1 MRREE
6 MLPFSERAAMLRQAF
21 DQGFA
26 AAPTDTLV
34 STQAFLAIGVGGD
47 NYALRLSD
55 ISELFADK
63 KVVPLPSQSAD
74 LLGIASFRGELVAVY
89 DLRILL
95 GYPAG
100 APPRWLV
107 LLAED
112 MPVGLAFDQLD
123 GYFDLPPEAIAS
135 AKGTEPTRQH
145 LTETVSAAG
154 SIRPVISVTSML
166 DAIGRRAPPNSP
178 PGRA

>member
-1 MRREE
+1 MKDEE
-6 MLPFSERAAMLRQAF
+6 MLQFSERAAMLRQAF
-21 DQGFA
+21 DQAFA
-26 AAPTDTLV
+26 AASADSTV

-47 NYALRLSD
+47 NYALRLPE
-55 ISELFADK
+55 ISELFVDK

-107 LLAED
+107 LVAED
-112 MPVGLAFDQLD
+112 APVGLAFDQLD
-123 GYFDLPPEAIAS
+123 GYFDVPPEAVAP
-135 AKGTEPTRQH
+135 ATGMEYTPQH
-145 LTETVSAAG
+145 LTETVNAGG
-154 SIRPVISVTSML
+154 SIRMVISVTSIL
-166 DAIGRRAPPNSP
+166 NAIERRAQPNSAT
-178 PGRA
+178 GRV